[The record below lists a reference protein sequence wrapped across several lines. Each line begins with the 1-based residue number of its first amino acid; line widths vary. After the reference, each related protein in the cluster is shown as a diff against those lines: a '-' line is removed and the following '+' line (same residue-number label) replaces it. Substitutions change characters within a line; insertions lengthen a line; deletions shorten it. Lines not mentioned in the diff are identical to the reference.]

1 MAPPA
6 PAAATRA
13 VDKKDALTTNAAAG
27 AGAVSLAHLSGPM
40 KAALWLLSVEET
52 LAVGTIGLL
61 DNEEVVRL
69 RRTVDNIKKVTPEE
83 LAQIHAEFA
92 RLLDEQPLRLHGSV
106 EYLTRLATQAMGD
119 VRARVLM
126 APHDKLPPSAMLMQT
141 EVEVLASVLQE
152 EHPQVI
158 AAVLATLSPQRASE
172 VLLHLPEAIRQDIVV
187 RVARL
192 SKMPH
197 DSLSRAQE
205 VLTAGLPVKGTED
218 YEVDG
223 VRVAATMLNQ
233 LQVETAENILESL
246 GSETLSAEVRQAMF
260 TFEDLLKL
268 DKRGM
273 QALLKE
279 ANGET
284 LLMALKAASEELRE
298 KIFAS
303 LSKRAAEMM
312 REDLEVMG
320 PARLADVEK
329 AQMEIVT
336 VALKLRSEGK
346 INVIGAGAEFV

>member
-1 MAPPA
+1 M
-6 PAAATRA
+6 
-13 VDKKDALTTNAAAG
+13 
-27 AGAVSLAHLSGPM
+27 
-40 KAALWLLSVEET
+40 
-52 LAVGTIGLL
+52 
-61 DNEEVVRL
+61 
-69 RRTVDNIKKVTPEE
+69 
-83 LAQIHAEFA
+83 
-92 RLLDEQPLRLHGSV
+92 
-106 EYLTRLATQAMGD
+106 
-119 VRARVLM
+119 
-126 APHDKLPPSAMLMQT
+126 
-141 EVEVLASVLQE
+141 
-152 EHPQVI
+152 
-158 AAVLATLSPQRASE
+158 LATLTPQRASE
-172 VLLHLPEAIRQDIVV
+172 VLLHLPEANRQDIVV

-197 DSLSRAQE
+197 ASLTRAQE
-205 VLTAGLPVKGTED
+205 VLSAGLPVKGTAD

-279 ANGET
+279 ANGEQ
-284 LLMALKAASEELRE
+284 LLLALKAASDELRE

-336 VALKLRSEGK
+336 VALKLRAEGK
-346 INVIGAGAEFV
+346 INVVGAGGEFV

>member
-1 MAPPA
+1 MAS
-6 PAAATRA
+6 AAATS
-13 VDKKDALTTNAAAG
+13 TTPAKANNAKASVPAPTTT
-27 AGAVSLAHLSGPM
+27 SLAHLSGPM
-40 KAALWLLSVEET
+40 KAALWLLSVDEA
-52 LAVGTIGLL
+52 LAVGTMGLL
-61 DNEEVVRL
+61 STDEVVKL
-69 RRTVDNIKKVTPEE
+69 RRTVDNIKKVSPDE
-83 LAQIHAEFA
+83 LTQIHAEFA
-92 RLLDEQPLRLHGSV
+92 RLLEEQPLRLHGSV
-106 EYLTRLATQAMGD
+106 EYLTRLASQAYGD

-126 APHDKLPPSAMLMQT
+126 APHDKLPASAMLMQT

-152 EHPQVI
+152 EHPQII
-158 AAVLATLSPQRASE
+158 AAVLATLTPQRASE
-172 VLLHLPEAIRQDIVV
+172 VLLHLPEANRQDIVV

-197 DSLSRAQE
+197 ASLTRAQE
-205 VLTAGLPVKGTED
+205 VLSAGLPVKGTED

-279 ANGET
+279 ANGEQ
-284 LLMALKAASEELRE
+284 LLLALKAASDELRE

-346 INVIGAGAEFV
+346 INVVGAGGEFV